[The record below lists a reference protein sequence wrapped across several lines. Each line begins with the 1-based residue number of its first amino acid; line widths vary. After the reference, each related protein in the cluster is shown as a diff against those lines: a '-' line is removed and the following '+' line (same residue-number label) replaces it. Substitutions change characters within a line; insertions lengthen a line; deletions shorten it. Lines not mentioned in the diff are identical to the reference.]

1 MPKRITVYLVVMIAL
16 ASLLVVL
23 GCGTGDKG
31 TVPRLGASDVIDAST
46 DTTGGGS
53 GTGGGTTTGAC
64 VVLVSGSGVCYQGQ
78 SIDQPLCSSQHG
90 TFHAG
95 QTCAAYGYT
104 NCSTNS
110 GYTVCF

>member
-1 MPKRITVYLVVMIAL
+1 MPTRITVYMIVIITF

-31 TVPRLGASDVIDAST
+31 TVSRLGASDVIDAGT
-46 DTTGGGS
+46 DTTDGGG
-53 GTGGGTTTGAC
+53 GGATGAC
-64 VVLVSGSGVCYQGQ
+64 IILVSGSGVCYQGQ
-78 SIDQPLCSSQHG
+78 SIDRPLCSSQQG

-104 NCSTNS
+104 NCSTTS